1 MDADV
6 SAMTG
11 GSLGSLRSHSEHIFS
26 DDGSFSLSEG
36 THQSILYNVLLGN
49 FFTVFI
55 AELELVD
62 ATNDLLREIG
72 AFPKLITSFDE
83 LKTVASSMFVAIFE
97 NIFQVRLDG
106 ITRAPESYADYV
118 NNVQRVID
126 ELSRS
131 AGSQL
136 SCPYAYVTSP
146 FLKCLPS
153 ARH

>member
-1 MDADV
+1 MDADI

-11 GSLGSLRSHSEHIFS
+11 GSLGSLRSHSEHLFS

-36 THQSILYNVLLGN
+36 KHQPISCS
-49 FFTVFI
+49 VFLVNCLTATA

-106 ITRAPESYADYV
+106 ITRAPESYPDYV

-131 AGSQL
+131 AG
-136 SCPYAYVTSP
+136 A
-146 FLKCLPS
+146 
-153 ARH
+153 